1 MKYLFGVLTGN
12 INFYKEVVDVLF
24 QRGCGKTSRFQV
36 KSLVLILILH
46 FTNSVEIEELQG
58 SAKSTGL
65 TLWL

>member
-1 MKYLFGVLTGN
+1 MKYPFGGLTGN

-24 QRGCGKTSRFQV
+24 QRGCGKASRFQV
-36 KSLVLILILH
+36 KNLVLILILH
-46 FTNSVEIEELQG
+46 FTNSVEIEELWG